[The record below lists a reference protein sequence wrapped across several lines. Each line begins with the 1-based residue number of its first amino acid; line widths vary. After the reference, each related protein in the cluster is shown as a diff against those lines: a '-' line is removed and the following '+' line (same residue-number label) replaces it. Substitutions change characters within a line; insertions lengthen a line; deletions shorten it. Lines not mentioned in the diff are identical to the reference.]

1 MNVTNRKK
9 IDKEE
14 SFEKIGEL
22 AEQKET
28 VVSKNPDSTVTE
40 HDKNAEKQQEM
51 AEIKTDKERRGFLT
65 FLLTIKEII
74 MRFVLFGIIY
84 LVINRVYKIILQLFV

>member
-1 MNVTNRKK
+1 MVEGSSDMNVTNRKK

-51 AEIKTDKERRGFLT
+51 AIPWARSTLPPPPRP
-65 FLLTIKEII
+65 
-74 MRFVLFGIIY
+74 
-84 LVINRVYKIILQLFV
+84 ILSTPSSSVSVM